1 MSLNTPQL
9 PALGILANL
18 DQGDVKDFASYGAFK
33 SVDAGSVIIEQGQS
47 HGKLFVI
54 ISGLLEARRT
64 DQGDDILLGQLQAG
78 EWMGEVDLFDP
89 LEAVCSVVAIEE
101 SQYWAITRENLEEF
115 INNHPASGILL
126 LIGLATTLSRRIRD
140 VTKKFVEQTELN
152 KNPRISL

>member
-1 MSLNTPQL
+1 MSLDTPQL

-18 DQGDVKDFASYGAFK
+18 DQDDAKDFAAYGAFK
-33 SVDAGSVIIEQGQS
+33 SVDAGTVIIEQGQS

-54 ISGLLEARRT
+54 ISGILEARRT
-64 DQGDDILLGQLQAG
+64 NQGDNILLGQLQAG

-89 LEAVCSVVAIEE
+89 LEAVCSVVSIEE
-101 SQYWAITRENLEEF
+101 SQYWVITRENLEEF

-140 VTKKFVEQTELN
+140 VTRKFVEQTELN